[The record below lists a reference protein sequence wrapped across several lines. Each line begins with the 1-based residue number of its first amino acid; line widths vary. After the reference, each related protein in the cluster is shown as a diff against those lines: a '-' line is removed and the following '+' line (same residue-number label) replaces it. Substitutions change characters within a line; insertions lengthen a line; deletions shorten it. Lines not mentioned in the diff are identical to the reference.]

1 MDDMASLLTKEVEE
15 ASMPTE
21 NPILSDEEC
30 LKERKWWCFLL
41 SSIFTFLMGVLSVV
55 VVRGIISIC
64 CHKEEDEFSQ
74 AELRRQEE
82 EAKKLR
88 LQVCAI
94 SHHSSIFQEK
104 SMGDLYPQII
114 QPIHCVHSSI
124 GTLKQA
130 LPCLRVWIFNT
141 DPGER
146 ERRISCYT
154 ANENMSEK
162 LSLENELLC
171 VVKQISKMCFFFLT

>member
-1 MDDMASLLTKEVEE
+1 MASLLTKEVEE

-94 SHHSSIFQEK
+94 S
-104 SMGDLYPQII
+104 QII
-114 QPIHCVHSSI
+114 LQYFKKNLLKKMLQKKGFLQKQMYDTNCVFTISI
-124 GTLKQA
+124 L
-130 LPCLRVWIFNT
+130 LR
-141 DPGER
+141 
-146 ERRISCYT
+146 
-154 ANENMSEK
+154 
-162 LSLENELLC
+162 
-171 VVKQISKMCFFFLT
+171 

>member
-1 MDDMASLLTKEVEE
+1 MASLLTSPKEVEE

-94 SHHSSIFQEK
+94 S
-104 SMGDLYPQII
+104 QII
-114 QPIHCVHSSI
+114 LQYFKKNL
-124 GTLKQA
+124 LKKMLQKNQGF
-130 LPCLRVWIFNT
+130 LQKKCMIQIVF
-141 DPGER
+141 
-146 ERRISCYT
+146 
-154 ANENMSEK
+154 
-162 LSLENELLC
+162 LLLA
-171 VVKQISKMCFFFLT
+171 FY

>member
-1 MDDMASLLTKEVEE
+1 MVSIITSTTLNPVEE

-21 NPILSDEEC
+21 DPILSEEEC

-64 CHKEEDEFSQ
+64 CHKEEDEFTQ

-88 LQVCAI
+88 LLGQNPDGGADKEGDFMSEAKDWAGELI
-94 SHHSSIFQEK
+94 SGQTGTGRILVRKNIKGRFIWNAEISVSIA
-104 SMGDLYPQII
+104 
-114 QPIHCVHSSI
+114 IHCYE
-124 GTLKQA
+124 
-130 LPCLRVWIFNT
+130 CLF
-141 DPGER
+141 
-146 ERRISCYT
+146 
-154 ANENMSEK
+154 
-162 LSLENELLC
+162 
-171 VVKQISKMCFFFLT
+171 

>member
-1 MDDMASLLTKEVEE
+1 MDDMASLLTSTKEVEE
-15 ASMPTE
+15 TSMPTE

-88 LQVCAI
+88 LQVCLPRITFFNKIYVPKVAI
-94 SHHSSIFQEK
+94 F
-104 SMGDLYPQII
+104 
-114 QPIHCVHSSI
+114 
-124 GTLKQA
+124 A
-130 LPCLRVWIFNT
+130 
-141 DPGER
+141 
-146 ERRISCYT
+146 
-154 ANENMSEK
+154 A
-162 LSLENELLC
+162 
-171 VVKQISKMCFFFLT
+171 

>member
-1 MDDMASLLTKEVEE
+1 MDDMASLLTSTKEVEE
-15 ASMPTE
+15 TSMPTE

-104 SMGDLYPQII
+104 S
-114 QPIHCVHSSI
+114 
-124 GTLKQA
+124 TK
-130 LPCLRVWIFNT
+130 
-141 DPGER
+141 
-146 ERRISCYT
+146 
-154 ANENMSEK
+154 ENAAK
-162 LSLENELLC
+162 KGLLAKTN
-171 VVKQISKMCFFFLT
+171 V